1 MNKRNPKLAK
11 VLNTII
17 IVLDYFI
24 VIKTLITF
32 EITLV
37 TFGNLGSVTCDQE
50 VNRSIWITDKC
61 NTFNTQFVGLKY

>member
-24 VIKTLITF
+24 VIKTLTTF

-50 VNRSIWITDKC
+50 VNWSMWITFKC
-61 NTFNTQFVGLKY
+61 NNLITQCVSLKY